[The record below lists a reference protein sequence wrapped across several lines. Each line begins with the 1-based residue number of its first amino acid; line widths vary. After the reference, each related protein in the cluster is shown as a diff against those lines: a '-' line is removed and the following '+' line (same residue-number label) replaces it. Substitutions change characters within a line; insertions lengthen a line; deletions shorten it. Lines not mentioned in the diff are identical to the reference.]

1 MPSAIVKTLYF
12 DLDKL
17 AWTLTAGGNA
27 LLQPLT
33 IGQNDTIDF
42 NVQFIKGGVAQ
53 TLTSP
58 TFSAGI
64 KVLNGFSNSYVVQ
77 FGAPTGTPPT
87 YTFTGTISST
97 ELSAALLTG
106 VQFALEFRDSTNGIV
121 TLPALTLNIAA
132 SYTITGTTPTSA
144 NGVLNVA
151 AGKTATISNSITL
164 TGTDG
169 TTYNLATM
177 GVSDGDKG
185 DITVSNSGATWTIDA
200 GVVTLA
206 KMANID
212 ATAGIKVLGRST
224 ASSGVPEVLSTSG
237 TGSVAMTHSPTFTGT
252 IGGADINITG
262 TILAGVC
269 YGTGGMEIG
278 PNSSY
283 IFDDSTAA
291 NFLYLQATA
300 GLFGSDKTQTLQ
312 NATGTVALTT
322 DITGG
327 TLAGSFT
334 TLTGTSSATLGTNG
348 GTGGSVV
355 LRGSTSG
362 SATINTSNTGVLA
375 LPSGTTA
382 TSMALTTPALGVAT
396 ATSVQ
401 VGNGTSSVTSLQ
413 IGNNALNG
421 FYSPSLVGTDIG
433 VSANG
438 TWVAFWNSSW
448 GLVARLPIIPLS
460 NNGTSCGTS
469 GLRWSGVYSVLGDF
483 SGAVVCGTTLAV
495 TGATTLT
502 GLLTANGG
510 ITLGDAQNI
519 AFNTTTGTK
528 IGAATTQKL
537 SFWNATPIV
546 QPTTAVAS
554 ATVVHTGGGTNI
566 KTDDTFDG
574 YTIAQVVK
582 ALRNAGLLA

>member
-1 MPSAIVKTLYF
+1 MTS
-12 DLDKL
+12 
-17 AWTLTAGGNA
+17 LTSGGF
-27 LLQPLT
+27 QPPLVLPE
-33 IGQNDTIDF
+33 GDTIDF
-42 NVQFIKGGVAQ
+42 VFRWSNSG
-53 TLTSP
+53 TLYTP
-58 TFSAGI
+58 PVTPVWIFGI
-64 KVLNGFSNSYVVQ
+64 KDATTPSGDFLVQVNSASANAGV
-77 FGAPTGTPPT
+77 
-87 YTFTGTISST
+87 YTFTVPISSA
-97 ELSAALLTG
+97 ELQAWLATATSQSYAAIQITDT
-106 VQFALEFRDSTNGIV
+106 ANGIA
-121 TLPALTLNIAA
+121 TTPLLCQ
-132 SYTITGTTPTSA
+132 ITANQNDSGTTPTGA
-144 NGVLNVA
+144 NGTLNVA
-151 AGKTATISNSITL
+151 AGKTVTFPLTL
-164 TGTDG
+164 TFPSAAGTNGYKLTLDNA
-169 TTYNLATM
+169 TT
-177 GVSDGDKG
+177 
-185 DITVSNSGATWTIDA
+185 GALTWTADNA
-200 GVVTLA
+200 GAPGGSNTQVQYNNNGA
-206 KMANID
+206 FGGYAI
-212 ATAGIKVLGRST
+212 
-224 ASSGVPEVLSTSG
+224 SG
-237 TGSVAMTHSPTFTGT
+237 TGSVAMTDSPTFTGT
-252 IGGADINITG
+252 IGGAEINITG
-262 TILAGVC
+262 TIVADVC
-269 YGTGGMEIG
+269 YGSNGIEIG
-278 PNSSY
+278 SNSSY
-283 IFDDSTAA
+283 TFDDSIAA
-291 NFLYLQATA
+291 NFLYLQAPA
-300 GLFGSDKTQTLQ
+300 GLFGTDKTQTLQ
-312 NATGTVALTT
+312 NASGTIALTS

-327 TLAGSFT
+327 TREGSFT
-334 TLTGTSSATLGTNG
+334 TLAGTSSATLGTNG